1 MPKFG
6 RKHSTIKTMA
16 TKLTINGVSTTTELG
31 EERSETFKNRGKKY
45 VQYDYR
51 DTDGELFSTV
61 QKTLPQCRVA
71 RDKWL
76 NAKHAKKN

>member
-6 RKHSTIKTMA
+6 RKLSTIKTMA
-16 TKLTINGVSTTTELG
+16 TQMTQNGVSTTTALG
-31 EERSETFKNRGKKY
+31 EERSEIFKNRGKKY
-45 VQYDYR
+45 IQYDYR
-51 DTDGELFSTV
+51 DVDNELFSTV
-61 QKTLPQCRVA
+61 QKTLQQCRVA

>member
-1 MPKFG
+1 
-6 RKHSTIKTMA
+6 MA
-16 TKLTINGVSTTTELG
+16 TQMTQNGVSTTTALG
-31 EERSETFKNRGKKY
+31 EERSETFTAANRKKY

-51 DTDGELFSTV
+51 DVDGELFSTV

-76 NAKHAKKN
+76 NAKHAAKKN

>member
-1 MPKFG
+1 M
-6 RKHSTIKTMA
+6 TTQM
-16 TKLTINGVSTTTELG
+16 TQNGVSTTTRG
-31 EERSETFKNRGKKY
+31 EKYGIFTAANRKKY

-61 QKTLPQCRVA
+61 QKTLQQCRVA

-76 NAKHAKKN
+76 NAKHAAKKIRDSLLSPFNF